1 MTQREVL
8 GMFQEQISNITP
20 YKNQDNLTIMKHDKE
35 QPMEIM
41 YTEYENAIALSVYK
55 KEEQVS

>member
-20 YKNQDNLTIMKHDKE
+20 YRNQDNPTIMKHDEE
-35 QPMEIM
+35 QPIEIM
-41 YTEYENAIALSVYK
+41 YTEYENAIALPIYK
-55 KEEQVS
+55 KEE